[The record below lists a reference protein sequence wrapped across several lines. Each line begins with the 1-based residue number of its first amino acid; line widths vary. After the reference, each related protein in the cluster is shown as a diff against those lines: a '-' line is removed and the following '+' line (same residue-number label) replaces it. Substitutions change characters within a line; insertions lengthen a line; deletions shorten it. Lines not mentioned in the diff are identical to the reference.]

1 MGGLSVA
8 QDRLLLGNKNKK
20 LRFLFCIPLGLHY
33 LCRRK
38 NEISIGRVMING
50 HYYVDLGL
58 SVLWATC
65 NVGAKKEEEYGDY
78 YAWGETAV
86 AQWNNYSEENCK
98 SYGVGAGDISG
109 DGRYDVARVKWGGTW
124 RMPTRAEFDE
134 LQEECEWEWTTQKDI
149 YGYKVTGPNGNTIFL
164 PAAGMREGSTLN
176 DEGTEGSDY
185 WSATPFDDD
194 NRYASCGYPMNE
206 DHDWNVVYRYYGLP
220 VRAVADI
227 TGGAKKK
234 REINSYIDDKIYY
247 IVAKKRRVKI
257 ATIVIYAAALGLNV
271 ILVYVFGQPF
281 IDFLNYAF
289 NSGSDIFGVDAIHNF
304 GDIIW
309 LLIVIAVS
317 FVFLFLGIFSLPAL
331 CFGLI
336 YIVFHIHHSD
346 RFSEWY
352 KRKER
357 IAKER
362 GYQYY

>member
-1 MGGLSVA
+1 M
-8 QDRLLLGNKNKK
+8 
-20 LRFLFCIPLGLHY
+20 
-33 LCRRK
+33 
-38 NEISIGRVMING
+38 
-50 HYYVDLGL
+50 
-58 SVLWATC
+58 
-65 NVGAKKEEEYGDY
+65 
-78 YAWGETAV
+78 
-86 AQWNNYSEENCK
+86 
-98 SYGVGAGDISG
+98 
-109 DGRYDVARVKWGGTW
+109 
-124 RMPTRAEFDE
+124 
-134 LQEECEWEWTTQKDI
+134 
-149 YGYKVTGPNGNTIFL
+149 
-164 PAAGMREGSTLN
+164 
-176 DEGTEGSDY
+176 
-185 WSATPFDDD
+185 
-194 NRYASCGYPMNE
+194 
-206 DHDWNVVYRYYGLP
+206 
-220 VRAVADI
+220 
-227 TGGAKKK
+227 
-234 REINSYIDDKIYY
+234 
-247 IVAKKRRVKI
+247 KI